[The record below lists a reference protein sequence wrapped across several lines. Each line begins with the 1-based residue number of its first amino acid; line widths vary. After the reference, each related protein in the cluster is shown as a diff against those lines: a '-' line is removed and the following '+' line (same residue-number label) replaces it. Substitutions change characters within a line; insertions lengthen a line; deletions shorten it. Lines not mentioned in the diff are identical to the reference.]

1 MLPPVKDRVELATV
15 DLDAKRDLE
24 KNINV
29 INYKAFPTIISEF
42 KYDMIDEEHD
52 IVIKELNNVE
62 KKSDELIIQTNDT
75 LGELIPEF
83 SKQVFN
89 ISKGLFKEVYKYK
102 YDKIQ
107 ITGMWANKLVKGDIH
122 PPHTHSNNILS
133 GVYYLESDETAGI
146 QFFDPRPQ
154 AHSLFPN
161 IEESVFENSG
171 MLQFNSTKGHGII
184 FPAWLQH
191 WVPKTNN
198 DRISISW
205 NILLRGD
212 YGQPGTLQNSH
223 I

>member
-1 MLPPVKDRVELATV
+1 MVNVKTYKCFPTSIHEVKLNIETHDRTNMLTYI
-15 DLDAKRDLE
+15 KRDEEDDNLHTMSYFKSLTNKILE
-24 KNINV
+24 C
-29 INYKAFPTIISEF
+29 SEKILKDGDYEF
-42 KYDMIDEEHD
+42 EKIEITNMWGNL
-52 IVIKELNNVE
+52 LN
-62 KKSDELIIQTNDT
+62 
-75 LGELIPEF
+75 
-83 SKQVFN
+83 
-89 ISKGLFKEVYKYK
+89 KGNSH
-102 YDKIQ
+102 
-107 ITGMWANKLVKGDIH
+107 A
-122 PPHTHSNNILS
+122 PHTHSNNILS